1 MKIQKKQSILLKK
14 SSTLVKNKKEGKGI
28 KILTCKEI
36 LQILPIAL
44 AQVKADNSSKNLLN
58 KIRHIIYS
66 LHREEEVTKKYTA
79 I

>member
-1 MKIQKKQSILLKK
+1 MLKK

-58 KIRHIIYS
+58 KIRRIIYS